1 MKTFKFAIIG
11 FALVSL
17 FSACIEHE
25 VIPPPTNKVDL
36 NASLIGYVNGTQF
49 ELTQNV
55 NGYKAITEDTAVVL
69 ASPALS
75 KVIYTSTI
83 FSNQNAQSLSLMF
96 GTLDYDASA
105 NTEPTLSMFND
116 WTMTNSGIPILFKDK
131 ATMVAQ
137 SVDGVQVTYT
147 DNTGKVW
154 YSRETDPGQVAN
166 FTILKQASD
175 GTGDYSM
182 FEATFSC
189 KVWYVDP
196 QTTVASSLDITN
208 AKYRAWFKR

>member
-1 MKTFKFAIIG
+1 MKAFKFAILSLA
-11 FALVSL
+11 FVSL
-17 FSACIEHE
+17 LSSCIEHE
-25 VIPPPTNKVDL
+25 VVPPPTNNVDL
-36 NASLIGYVNGTQF
+36 NASLVGYVNGTQF

-55 NGYKAITEDTAVVL
+55 NGYKASTSDTAVVL
-69 ASPALS
+69 TSPTLS
-75 KVIYTSTI
+75 KVIYSSTI
-83 FSNQNAQSLSLMF
+83 YSAQNAQSLTLTF

-105 NTEPTLSMFND
+105 NTEPTLAMFND
-116 WTMTNSGIPILFKDK
+116 WNMTNSGIPILFKDQ

-147 DNTGKVW
+147 DNSGKVW
-154 YSRETDPGQVAN
+154 FSRETDPGQVAN

-175 GTGDYSM
+175 GTGDYSL

-196 QTTVASSLDITN
+196 QTSVESSLDITN

>member
-1 MKTFKFAIIG
+1 MKTFKFAVIA

-17 FSACIEHE
+17 FSSCIEHE

-36 NASLIGYVNGTQF
+36 NSSLVGYVNGTQF

-55 NGYKAITEDTAVVL
+55 NGYKATTSDTTVIL

-75 KVIYTSTI
+75 KVIYSSTI
-83 FSNQNAQSLSLMF
+83 YSAQNSQSLTLTF
-96 GTLDYDASA
+96 GTLDFDATA
-105 NTEPTLSMFND
+105 NTEPTLAMFND
-116 WTMTNSGIPILFKDK
+116 WHMINSGTPILFKDQ

-175 GTGDYSM
+175 GTGDYSL

-196 QTTVASSLDITN
+196 QTSAATSLDITN

>member
-1 MKTFKFAIIG
+1 MKTLKYVILSFAFI
-11 FALVSL
+11 SL
-17 FSACIEHE
+17 FSSCIDHE

-36 NASLIGYVNGTQF
+36 NASLVAYVNGTQF
-49 ELTQNV
+49 EMTQNV
-55 NGYKAITEDTAVVL
+55 NGYKAITSDTSVIN
-69 ASPALS
+69 ASPTLS
-75 KVIYTSTI
+75 KVIYSSTI
-83 FSNQNAQSLSLMF
+83 FSTQNAQSLTLTF
-96 GTLDYDASA
+96 GTLDFDASA
-105 NTEPTLSMFND
+105 NTEPTLAMFND
-116 WTMTNSGIPILFKDK
+116 WHMINSGTPILFKDL
-131 ATMVAQ
+131 ATMASQ

-166 FTILKQASD
+166 FTIIKQASD
-175 GTGDYSM
+175 GTGDYSL

-196 QTTVASSLDITN
+196 QTSVESSLDITN

>member
-1 MKTFKFAIIG
+1 MKSFKFAIIA

-36 NASLIGYVNGTQF
+36 NASLVGYVNGTQF

-55 NGYKAITEDTAVVL
+55 NGYKSSTWDTSVVL

-75 KVIYTSTI
+75 KVIYSSTI
-83 FSNQNAQSLSLMF
+83 YSNQNSQSLNLMF
-96 GTLDYDASA
+96 GTLDYDAAA

-116 WTMTNSGIPILFKDK
+116 WNMTNSGIPILFKDK
-131 ATMVAQ
+131 ATMVSQ

-147 DNTGKVW
+147 DNTGKIW
-154 YSRETDPGQVAN
+154 FSRETDPGQVAS

-175 GTGDYSM
+175 GTGDYSL

-196 QTTVASSLDITN
+196 QTSVESSLNITN

>member
-11 FALVSL
+11 FTLVSL

-36 NASLIGYVNGTQF
+36 NASLVGYVNGTQF

-55 NGYKAITEDTAVVL
+55 DGYNAITEDTAVVI

-75 KVIYTSTI
+75 KVIYTSTF

-116 WTMTNSGIPILFKDK
+116 WHMSNSGIPILFKDK
-131 ATMVAQ
+131 ATMVNQ

-147 DNTGKVW
+147 DNTGKIW
-154 YSRETDPGQVAN
+154 YSRETDPGQIAN

-175 GTGDYSM
+175 GTGDYSL
-182 FEATFSC
+182 FEVAFSC

-196 QTTVASSLDITN
+196 QTSLESSLNITN